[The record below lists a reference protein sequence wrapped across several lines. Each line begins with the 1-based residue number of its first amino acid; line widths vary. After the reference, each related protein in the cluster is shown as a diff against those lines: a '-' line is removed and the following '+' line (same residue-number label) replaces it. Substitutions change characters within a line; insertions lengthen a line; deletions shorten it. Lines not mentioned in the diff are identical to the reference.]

1 MTINQYDYC
10 WLKYT
15 LKRAASEKSDK
26 LICGHSLARFG
37 ITEKLIPGLIN
48 LSFISQ
54 DYYYSARIIEEA
66 VSKIPSIRL
75 VILGT
80 SYVSPFLDLSLM
92 ENKGEIARINDVYGK
107 YFGDYHHLSEIREQ
121 TPRDSHDNE
130 DDLYNEEMYEHIKDD
145 YFGPRHTRQ
154 MVSETDWEG
163 TAEEERIKTGEM
175 RAGFHNRFLKYQ
187 DTYEENGGILMKLAT
202 SLRDRDIDFVP
213 VVFPSNIYYRRH
225 LDISFKVKY
234 EEQIG
239 KISVG
244 PGIKTQFD
252 FYECDAFDKVKDFVD
267 SDHLN
272 DRGAEKMTN
281 MLRDCLHFK

>member
-15 LKRAASEKSDK
+15 LKRAALEGSDK

-37 ITEKLIPGLIN
+37 ITEKMIPGLIN

-66 VSKIPSIRL
+66 VSKIRTIRL

-107 YFGDYHHLSEIREQ
+107 YFGEYHHLIDRQ
-121 TPRDSHDNE
+121 VQIPRDSY
-130 DDLYNEEMYEHIKDD
+130 DDDDDSYYEEMYEHIKND
-145 YFGPRHTRQ
+145 YFGPEHTRQ
-154 MVSETDWEG
+154 MVAETDWAG
-163 TAEEERIKTGEM
+163 ASEEERIKTGEM
-175 RAGFHNRFLKYQ
+175 RAGFHNRFLKYE
-187 DTYEENGGILMKLAT
+187 DTYEENGKILMNLAT
-202 SLRDRDIDFVP
+202 SLRDRNIKFVP

-225 LDISFKVKY
+225 LEHSFKGKY

-239 KISVG
+239 KIAAG
-244 PGIKTQFD
+244 PGLKSQLD

-281 MLRDCLHFK
+281 ILRDCLHLK